1 MISPASATGRDAFEA
16 AAEQWALCAPALSA
30 RDRVR
35 LSYDGGRNYPRRLER
50 ELTAHLPAHPATVYV
65 YHHGMTSL
73 LVADFDISR
82 AALTGAA
89 DPRAAVAA
97 DADDFARL
105 VVSCGGSG
113 FGDISPNGGRHC
125 YVPWSS
131 RIYFGPMKLLALAL
145 ARRYATFDP
154 GPMINITDGLIR
166 PPGSRHRSGGHQ
178 LLTTPVEH
186 VRRVLERRNGPE
198 VWSRLLDALQ
208 PELESLDLG
217 AAPIGEP
224 AAAYDPVHEPDTT
237 CVPHRDDRSDLPV
250 IPPPVRPSRPAVPA
264 PRSPSAP
271 SRSTRSGT
279 ASRAGGSARCGTA
292 PQPDGPGASDAPD
305 DLWLPRAGGPLPRL
319 SPRLEQIARTGRFDS
334 RQYDSPSEARQA
346 VVSGAVACGWC
357 PADLTQR
364 IRSGQWPGLAGFY
377 ARYGSSSGIERALRA
392 DWKKAVSWI
401 AGREYGREVHT
412 RGRTHGGVGP
422 PPAPRGPRPPAGPEV
437 SDHEVE
443 HLRLIRSWNSAR
455 CAAEHHRWTGAR
467 SLTLRRV
474 LRAILRAA
482 QQRRSTVV
490 GFGVRNLALLCGLN
504 ESTVA
509 KALRTLREESDPF
522 IELVRVHRAEHAD
535 TYRLVIPEGYAEAAR
550 WRRWQPGR
558 LGGVHPVFRVL
569 GGPAAFVHEQLTVD
583 APVATFE
590 VQALTGLSAT
600 AVSTGLRALAE
611 HGLAER
617 RAGGWVRGPADPDEV
632 ARQLGVPEL
641 VQEIAA
647 RYRRERAEWRTF
659 LSMMRSAGCGQ
670 EAVGAHPVPLRQVA
684 EAGPPPWM
692 EAEPHGPPAS
702 ATDRHPHRPCTATS
716 WGLNGR

>member
-1 MISPASATGRDAFEA
+1 MIFPASTTGRDASGA

-30 RDRVR
+30 RDRMR
-35 LSYDGGRNYPRRLER
+35 LSHDGGRNYPRRLER
-50 ELTAHLPAHPATVYV
+50 ELTARLPAHPATVYL

-73 LVADFDISR
+73 LVADFDVSR

-105 VVSCGGSG
+105 IVSCGGSG
-113 FGDISPNGGRHC
+113 FGDVSPNGGRHC

-154 GPMINITDGLIR
+154 GPMVNITDGLIR

-217 AAPIGEP
+217 AAPLHEP
-224 AAAYDPVHEPDTT
+224 APSSGPDHGADPKASV
-237 CVPHRDDRSDLPV
+237 
-250 IPPPVRPSRPAVPA
+250 PSRREPLAVPA
-264 PRSPSAP
+264 PRTPSGSARPGTAP
-271 SRSTRSGT
+271 HAEGSARSDT
-279 ASRAGGSARCGTA
+279 ASRVAPGS
-292 PQPDGPGASDAPD
+292 PGDR
-305 DLWLPRAGGPLPRL
+305 WLPRPGGPLPRL
-319 SPRLEQIARTGRFDS
+319 SPRLEEIARTGRFDP

-346 VVSGAVACGWC
+346 VVSGAVACGWR
-357 PADLTQR
+357 PSDLTSR
-364 IRSGQWPGLAGFY
+364 IHSGEWPGLAGFY
-377 ARYGSSSGIERALRA
+377 ARYGSSSGRERALHA

-412 RGRTHGGVGP
+412 RGRTHGGGRPSPP
-422 PPAPRGPRPPAGPEV
+422 PPALGAPAGPEV
-437 SDHEVE
+437 PDAQVE
-443 HLRLIRSWNSAR
+443 HLRSLRSWNSAR

-509 KALRTLREESDPF
+509 KALRTLREEPEPF
-522 IELVRVHRAEHAD
+522 IELVQAHRGEHAD
-535 TYRLVIPEGYAEAAR
+535 TYRLVVPEGYAEAAR

-569 GGPAAFVHEQLTVD
+569 GGPAAFVHEQLTID

-590 VQALTGLSAT
+590 VQGLAGLSAT
-600 AVSTGLRALAE
+600 AASAGLRALAE

-659 LSMMRSAGCGQ
+659 LSMMRSAGCGE
-670 EAVGAHPVPLRQVA
+670 EAADAHPIPLQQVA
-684 EAGPPPWM
+684 DAGPPPWM
-692 EAEPHGPPAS
+692 EAEPHGPPAVPGPVL
-702 ATDRHPHRPCTATS
+702 TR
-716 WGLNGR
+716 L